1 MRIGIL
7 ALALVAA
14 GLAAFLVRTLVS
26 SDTPQ
31 QVSAPQPV
39 EQPMAEVLVAAQT
52 ITIGQR
58 VGKSDLS
65 WQRWPETAVASTFIT
80 RGKQPDA
87 QDVYAGAI
95 ARGQLA
101 QGEPVSAAKLV
112 SFENAGFMSALL
124 SPGMR
129 AISTK
134 ISPETGAGGFI
145 LPNDRVDV
153 IVTRR
158 FRGGSEADGGGE
170 SFRSSTILRNVR
182 VLAIDQTFAEAEG
195 EQVVVGKTATLE
207 MLPEQAEAFAAHAVG
222 HQKLLVEASGSISL
236 SLRPLADHAGGSKV
250 PETVV
255 ANGEGRSASTRSTGT
270 VRLLRY
276 GTEENI
282 SAGSN

>member
-1 MRIGIL
+1 MNAMRIGIL
-7 ALALVAA
+7 ALAIVAA
-14 GLAAFLVRTLVS
+14 GLAAFLVRSLVS
-26 SDTPQ
+26 SEAPQ

-39 EQPMAEVLVAAQT
+39 EQAMAEVLVAAQT
-52 ITIGQR
+52 ITLGQR

-65 WQRWPETAVASTFIT
+65 WQRWPESAVAATFIT
-80 RGKQPDA
+80 RSNQPDA
-87 QDVYAGAI
+87 LDVFAGAI
-95 ARGQLA
+95 ARGPLSA
-101 QGEPVSAAKLV
+101 GEPISSAKLV

-158 FRGGSEADGGGE
+158 YRGNNEGESSGE

-207 MLPEQAEAFAAHAVG
+207 MLPEQAEAFALG
-222 HQKLLVEASGSISL
+222 EASGEISL
-236 SLRPLADHAGGSKV
+236 SLRPLADLAGGSQM

-255 ANGEGRSASTRSTGT
+255 LNTNASSPTQTTGGV
-270 VRLLRY
+270 VRILRY
-276 GTEENI
+276 GTDT
-282 SAGSN
+282 SLSSNARGN

>member
-31 QVSAPQPV
+31 QVSTPQPV

-134 ISPETGAGGFI
+134 ISPETGAGSFI

-207 MLPEQAEAFAAHAVG
+207 MLPEQAEAFALG
-222 HQKLLVEASGSISL
+222 EASGSISL
-236 SLRPLADHAGGSKV
+236 SLRPLADLAGGSKV

>member
-207 MLPEQAEAFAAHAVG
+207 MLPEQAEAFALG
-222 HQKLLVEASGSISL
+222 EASGSISL
-236 SLRPLADHAGGSKV
+236 SLRPLADLAGGSKV

>member
-1 MRIGIL
+1 
-7 ALALVAA
+7 
-14 GLAAFLVRTLVS
+14 
-26 SDTPQ
+26 
-31 QVSAPQPV
+31 
-39 EQPMAEVLVAAQT
+39 
-52 ITIGQR
+52 
-58 VGKSDLS
+58 
-65 WQRWPETAVASTFIT
+65 
-80 RGKQPDA
+80 
-87 QDVYAGAI
+87 
-95 ARGQLA
+95 
-101 QGEPVSAAKLV
+101 
-112 SFENAGFMSALL
+112 MSALL

-207 MLPEQAEAFAAHAVG
+207 MLPEQAEAFALG
-222 HQKLLVEASGSISL
+222 EASGSISL
-236 SLRPLADHAGGSKV
+236 SLRPLADLAGGSKV

>member
-112 SFENAGFMSALL
+112 SFGNAGFMSALL

-207 MLPEQAEAFAAHAVG
+207 MLPEQAEAFALG
-222 HQKLLVEASGSISL
+222 EASGSISL
-236 SLRPLADHAGGSKV
+236 SLRPLADLAGGSKV

>member
-124 SPGMR
+124 SPSMR

-207 MLPEQAEAFAAHAVG
+207 MLPEQAEAFALG
-222 HQKLLVEASGSISL
+222 EASGSISL
-236 SLRPLADHAGGSKV
+236 SLRPLADLAGGSKV

-282 SAGSN
+282 RAGSN

>member
-26 SDTPQ
+26 SDASE
-31 QVSAPQPV
+31 QVGTPQPV
-39 EQPMAEVLVAAQT
+39 EQAMAEVLVAAQA
-52 ITIGQR
+52 ITLGQR

-65 WQRWPETAVASTFIT
+65 WQRWPETAVAATFIT
-80 RGKQPDA
+80 RGNQPDA
-87 QDVYAGAI
+87 LDVFAGAI
-95 ARGQLA
+95 ARGPLA
-101 QGEPVSAAKLV
+101 PGEPISAAKLV

-129 AISTK
+129 AVSMK

-158 FRGGSEADGGGE
+158 FRGSGEGENGGE
-170 SFRSSTILRNVR
+170 SFRSTTILKNVR

-207 MLPEQAEAFAAHAVG
+207 MLPDQTEAFALG
-222 HQKLLVEASGSISL
+222 EASGTISL
-236 SLRPLADHAGGSKV
+236 SLRPLADLAGGSNV
-250 PETVV
+250 PESVMPNGASGPV
-255 ANGEGRSASTRSTGT
+255 ANGNSGF
-270 VRLLRY
+270 VRVLRY
-276 GTEENI
+276 GMESNLSS